1 MLDNMQF
8 LEANKYLIRYY
19 YIYKYKS
26 FHRAAEN
33 FYVAGTDR
41 NMRYTVTQLE
51 NFYGVQLVRVIGNK
65 LEFTEFGELLGEQAE
80 QIFNLNLKI
89 NSILNKMNLKEVNFS
104 ASYDIYKYYVKPIF
118 DIFQRENP
126 DSKITL
132 IKTNQYDA
140 SQRLLNREIDFIV
153 GFVPENC
160 HSDLT
165 YQKIAEGK
173 IYLVSLKKNEDKF
186 KNIKSL
192 KEIKEYK
199 GATLDNTDPF
209 FYNLKETEKKEKI
222 NLNIIYSTSDFDSLI
237 AVVRNNFADYSLIG
251 NYTKFDDLVFID
263 VSFLFKPIE
272 VCFIYRRNESFTT
285 AIEKLI
291 KISDK
296 LSVKPIK

>member
-1 MLDNMQF
+1 MYDNMQF

-33 FYVAGTDR
+33 FYISGTDR

-51 NFYGVQLVRVIGNK
+51 NFYGVQLVRIIGNK
-65 LEFTEFGELLGEQAE
+65 LEFTEFGHLLGEQAE

-104 ASYDIYKYYVKPIF
+104 ISSDIYKYYVKPVF
-118 DIFQRENP
+118 KVFQKENP
-126 DSKITL
+126 DSKIIL
-132 IKTNQYDA
+132 IKTNQFDA

-153 GFVPENC
+153 GFIPENC
-160 HSDLT
+160 HPDLT

-173 IYLVSLKKNEDKF
+173 IYLVSLKENEGKF
-186 KNIKSL
+186 KDIKSL
-192 KEIKEYK
+192 KALTGYK

-209 FYNLKETEKKEKI
+209 YFNLKKAEKKEKI
-222 NLNIIYSTSDFDSLI
+222 ELNIIYSTSDFDSLI
-237 AVVRNNFADYSLIG
+237 EVVRNNFVDYSLIG
-251 NYTKFDDLVFID
+251 NYTKLDDLAFID
-263 VSFLFKPIE
+263 VSFLFSPIE
-272 VCFIYRRNESFTT
+272 VCFIYRKNESFTT

-291 KISDK
+291 KISKK
-296 LSVKPIK
+296 LDVKPVI